1 LFCPFQAA
9 FAGGEMEQGGAVR
22 KRRVEAES
30 PPSQSGRPEAAAR
43 RPEPAVTEPEDT
55 VVVVRRRERDSGDR
69 LRRGSLKSRIFQ
81 FKKRK
86 KEPAAPPPPLAVPS
100 EQAAGA
106 AREVS
111 DLYRRREPA
120 VVLADQDDPP
130 VKGVRHESG
139 APSQLLL
146 KVVGSEGEGADGGV
160 AQQEGHQQ
168 HLFHQQQ
175 PGQQQAAYPR
185 YPRLTNGAQHQA
197 NGGQTPANGSGASFA
212 GGQRPANGG
221 DASVAGGREAA
232 AASLRPGR
240 PTALQLLPAGDPAQ
254 QQRFIRDH
262 HSSLA
267 SSVCSLASP
276 SPPPRG
282 LTTPSRGPATPTP
295 KGPGRHASPPP
306 PSRDV
311 EVVFRRRV
319 SQPPTRPSP
328 QVVYILK
335 IHCKKRLAVFP
346 SPAGMSRTK
355 LSQARNN

>member
-1 LFCPFQAA
+1 
-9 FAGGEMEQGGAVR
+9 MEQGGAVR
-22 KRRVEAES
+22 KRRVEAET
-30 PPSQSGRPEAAAR
+30 PPSQARRPDPSARRPEADR

-100 EQAAGA
+100 EEAAGV

-139 APSQLLL
+139 AAPQLLL
-146 KVVGSEGEGADGGV
+146 KVVGSEGGGADGV
-160 AQQEGHQQ
+160 EGHQQ

-175 PGQQQAAYPR
+175 PGQQAAYPR
-185 YPRLTNGAQHQA
+185 YHRLTNGAQHQA
-197 NGGQTPANGSGASFA
+197 NGGQTPANGGSASVVA

-221 DASVAGGREAA
+221 GASVA

-240 PTALQLLPAGDPAQ
+240 PTALQLLPAGDTAQ
-254 QQRFIRDH
+254 QQSFRDH

-276 SPPPRG
+276 SPPSRG
-282 LTTPSRGPATPTP
+282 LTTPSRGPATPPP
-295 KGPGRHASPPP
+295 KGSARHATPP

-319 SQPPTRPSP
+319 SQPPTRSSP
-328 QVVYILK
+328 QVVDIFCAFECYLK
-335 IHCKKRLAVFP
+335 RCKRAER
-346 SPAGMSRTK
+346 RTK
-355 LSQARNN
+355 ST

>member
-1 LFCPFQAA
+1 
-9 FAGGEMEQGGAVR
+9 MEQGGAVR

-30 PPSQSGRPEAAAR
+30 PPSQLAAAAR

-86 KEPAAPPPPLAVPS
+86 KEPAAPTPPLAVPS
-100 EQAAGA
+100 EEAAGA
-106 AREVS
+106 EREVG

-146 KVVGSEGEGADGGV
+146 KVVGNEGGGADGV
-160 AQQEGHQQ
+160 EGHQQQ

-185 YPRLTNGAQHQA
+185 YPCLTNGAQHQSNGCQTPA
-197 NGGQTPANGSGASFA
+197 NGGGASVAGGQTPANGGGAS
-212 GGQRPANGG
+212 
-221 DASVAGGREAA
+221 VA

-240 PTALQLLPAGDPAQ
+240 PTALQLLPGDTAQ
-254 QQRFIRDH
+254 HQRFRDH

-276 SPPPRG
+276 SPPSRG
-282 LTTPSRGPATPTP
+282 LTTPSRGPATPTAP
-295 KGPGRHASPPP
+295 KGPGRHASPPH

-328 QVVYILK
+328 QVVDIFCAFQCNLK
-335 IHCKKRLAVFP
+335 RCKRAER
-346 SPAGMSRTK
+346 RTK
-355 LSQARNN
+355 ST